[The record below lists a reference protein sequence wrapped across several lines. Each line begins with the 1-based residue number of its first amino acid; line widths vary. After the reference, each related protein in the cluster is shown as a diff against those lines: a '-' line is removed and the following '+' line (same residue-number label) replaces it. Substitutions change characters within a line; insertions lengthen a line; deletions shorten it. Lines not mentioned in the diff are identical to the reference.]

1 MLLNRARSRYR
12 YRCRPSVFFA
22 ERFKGVPKY
31 LSSCRERLPAYF
43 ASGESDLLYLAPS
56 FGRGHKG
63 DRRQAY

>member
-1 MLLNRARSRYR
+1 MLLNRARSRYC
-12 YRCRPSVFFA
+12 YRPSVFFFA
-22 ERFKGVPKY
+22 ERYKGVPKY